1 MKKLNK
7 LFAILVAMAMVL
19 SLSVVSAFA
28 AQTIEDGAGPT
39 ATKKLIVPKDAVIP
53 STATTT
59 IYTTL
64 KTIDGV
70 TTTDTSKNVEIT
82 IPLSTLSGD
91 HYVGKTTSGQNE
103 IYYYE
108 TGDLLGGKAFTG
120 GTYIFDVK
128 EKDYDI
134 AADTETVVNHETSD
148 PTTYTMKVYVGNDG
162 KVKKVTVYDGETKK
176 DVIKEIPADDTATA
190 EANGVKFTNKW
201 YQELKSNSFE
211 TAPFGLKKVVEL
223 TDGLG
228 DQNTPFTM
236 NVAVELPAE
245 TGAASAT
252 YVITDKDG
260 NQKSTGTLDATTT
273 SVANLALAH
282 NESIYF
288 TSIPVGSKVT
298 ATETDPRAEANGSY
312 TKTYSVDVNGET
324 LKADSHLNTTV
335 TNKYKTVEDTGVLVS
350 NLPYIVLA
358 LVAIGGMVAYV
369 VVRRRNT
376 DEA

>member
-1 MKKLNK
+1 
-7 LFAILVAMAMVL
+7 
-19 SLSVVSAFA
+19 
-28 AQTIEDGAGPT
+28 
-39 ATKKLIVPKDAVIP
+39 
-53 STATTT
+53 
-59 IYTTL
+59 
-64 KTIDGV
+64 
-70 TTTDTSKNVEIT
+70 
-82 IPLSTLSGD
+82 
-91 HYVGKTTSGQNE
+91 
-103 IYYYE
+103 
-108 TGDLLGGKAFTG
+108 
-120 GTYIFDVK
+120 
-128 EKDYDI
+128 
-134 AADTETVVNHETSD
+134 
-148 PTTYTMKVYVGNDG
+148 
-162 KVKKVTVYDGETKK
+162 
-176 DVIKEIPADDTATA
+176 
-190 EANGVKFTNKW
+190 
-201 YQELKSNSFE
+201 
-211 TAPFGLKKVVEL
+211 
-223 TDGLG
+223 
-228 DQNTPFTM
+228 M